1 VLALQTNEQIGFVM
15 NGSNIPD
22 GDGLTEYREAHA
34 FQKLVDSQR
43 KRCGLSGRQLAE
55 RIGVSQSTLWIWLH
69 NLNGYPLRNLSKNFA
84 CNASAG
90 FSKLR
95 QTKSSALSTLHRH
108 PRTSSSMTDATPFRA
123 NTCSTSPRT
132 SIGGAK

>member
-1 VLALQTNEQIGFVM
+1 MLALQTNEQIGFVM

-69 NLNGYPLRNLSKNFA
+69 NLNGYPHPKSFKEVHLQRLSRVLKTPEDKIKRA
-84 CNASAG
+84 LDAS
-90 FSKLR
+90 S
-95 QTKSSALSTLHRH
+95 
-108 PRTSSSMTDATPFRA
+108 TSSDIIEHA
-123 NTCSTSPRT
+123 
-132 SIGGAK
+132 